1 MSASNSTAIRAHLR
15 ASVAGSCF
23 PIPCWNFW
31 VFPSYLPIQEHTSVS
46 SARPESDLSPIRAKM
61 HNIFPVCPA
70 VNQRDGIL
78 RLDLLLKSGRRC
90 CQNGARKAGT
100 KDCCLQLNE
109 SLLISPIA
117 VAFDR
122 AWLTLRFDWVCR
134 RAGGRYRSRRR
145 RNEAATNRWIQNA
158 GVKSSGV
165 CRLALRK
172 ANEIPTQAL
181 PSLFQVISLDHGDKF
196 EFNKRSE
203 PTAPHLSAVPWSGAI
218 RGRDNSLA
226 RGRPPEPHTQ
236 PVGQEL

>member
-15 ASVAGSCF
+15 ASVAGRCF

-70 VNQRDGIL
+70 DNQRDGIL

-109 SLLISPIA
+109 SLLISRIA
-117 VAFDR
+117 VFFY
-122 AWLTLRFDWVCR
+122 LVCLSFIFDWLFC
-134 RAGGRYRSRRR
+134 RAGCSFRSSLR
-145 RNEAATNRWIQNA
+145 RNEAATNRLIQNA
-158 GVKSSGV
+158 FV
-165 CRLALRK
+165 
-172 ANEIPTQAL
+172 
-181 PSLFQVISLDHGDKF
+181 
-196 EFNKRSE
+196 
-203 PTAPHLSAVPWSGAI
+203 
-218 RGRDNSLA
+218 
-226 RGRPPEPHTQ
+226 
-236 PVGQEL
+236 